1 MISRR
6 TLIGW
11 LALAPLLASA
21 EENQQ
26 QAPKSDTAEQMY
38 GLIGQLVAAPGKRD
52 ELASILINGIAGMPG
67 CLSYIVSNDL
77 QDDNALWVTEVW
89 QSKAQHGA
97 SLSLD
102 SVRQAIAKGRPLI
115 AGFGQRVETLPLGGQ
130 GV

>member
-11 LALAPLLASA
+11 LALAPLLAGA

-26 QAPKSDTAEQMY
+26 QAPKSDTGEQMY

-89 QSKAQHGA
+89 QSKSQHGA